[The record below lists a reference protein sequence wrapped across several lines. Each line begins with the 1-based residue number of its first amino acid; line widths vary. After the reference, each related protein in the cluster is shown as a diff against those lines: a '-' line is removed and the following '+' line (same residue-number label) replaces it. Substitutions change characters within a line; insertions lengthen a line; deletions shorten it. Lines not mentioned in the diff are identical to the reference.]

1 MDLWIDRNYRNTTP
15 ITFEIING
23 EITSWNLAQFTID
36 SMSDITR
43 GEQIIWLS
51 MQSIYKSSLTVLENI
66 YPEESN
72 NFHAID
78 ELKANDNDH

>member
-1 MDLWIDRNYRNTTP
+1 
-15 ITFEIING
+15 
-23 EITSWNLAQFTID
+23 
-36 SMSDITR
+36 MSDITYGGLIY

-51 MQSIYKSSLTVLENI
+51 MQSFYKSSLTVLENM

-72 NFHAID
+72 NFHTID